1 MNLLANDEETKGNR
15 NVILQKN
22 TMYKRCETS
31 LRSCRENENK
41 KKDKSHQKMVNKNKM
56 DVCCNLLFIVPAA
69 IFFDQILDY
78 LGSVSLHGVGF
89 DSLRGSFL

>member
-41 KKDKSHQKMVNKNKM
+41 KKRQVASKN
-56 DVCCNLLFIVPAA
+56 
-69 IFFDQILDY
+69 
-78 LGSVSLHGVGF
+78 GE
-89 DSLRGSFL
+89 